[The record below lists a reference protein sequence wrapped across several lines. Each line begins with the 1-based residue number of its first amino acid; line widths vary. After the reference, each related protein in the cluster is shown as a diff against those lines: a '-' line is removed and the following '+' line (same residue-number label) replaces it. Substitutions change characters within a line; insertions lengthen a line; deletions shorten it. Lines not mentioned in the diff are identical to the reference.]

1 MYVDRQ
7 SSIEIH
13 FILSYLI
20 FAFLCFVYNL
30 LSMASFSCKQKYPLS
45 EFETSVHH
53 GNIMGTSWER
63 GCKCTFIFNF
73 DKQRQKSNGDKNLM
87 AR

>member
-20 FAFLCFVYNL
+20 LSPIDMYVFL
-30 LSMASFSCKQKYPLS
+30 LSSLREQNTFCFIYSKVNTKFVIFEPITERIKINILSVPLQQMH
-45 EFETSVHH
+45 F
-53 GNIMGTSWER
+53 
-63 GCKCTFIFNF
+63 
-73 DKQRQKSNGDKNLM
+73 LLL
-87 AR
+87 